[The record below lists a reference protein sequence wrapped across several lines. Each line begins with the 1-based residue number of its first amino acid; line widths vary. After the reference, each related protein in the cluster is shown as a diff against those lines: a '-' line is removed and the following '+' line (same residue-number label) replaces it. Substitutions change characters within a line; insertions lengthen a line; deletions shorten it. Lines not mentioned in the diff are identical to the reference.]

1 MSRASGAAALGVAL
15 CVAAGVFAAGPLYV
29 PGVGVLLIA
38 GVAAVWVPL
47 AARGARVVRTLER
60 SSVPEGAELRITVR
74 TIRRHVPIPGAEL
87 RAWATGP
94 ALPAPG
100 RGLSTTRA
108 MVRLARRGHH
118 RLAPA
123 TLQIADPFGLCRRT
137 LASGSDEVLV
147 LPRVEPVELAE
158 LNGGPGPFGGEHTAE
173 AAGATDVDS
182 LQPHQ
187 SGTPAS
193 RIHWPTVARTATL
206 MERRLVAED
215 ERLPLLVVDPRD
227 PASADA
233 LDRALRAA
241 ASLCVHL
248 ARRGGCALLLGD
260 DQAPTRIDSELSG
273 FAKAHARL
281 AVLGA
286 EAGAPP
292 LGSVT
297 GAGTVL
303 WVSAAA
309 APAWDPAPVRY
320 LISPHPRTRW
330 SLAFTV
336 AGCHGYRID
345 RAAVASRAG

>member
-1 MSRASGAAALGVAL
+1 VKRASGAVALGVAL
-15 CVAAGVFAAGPLYV
+15 CLAAGVFAAGPLYV
-29 PGVGVLLIA
+29 PGMGLLLIA
-38 GVAAVWVPL
+38 GGAAVWVPL
-47 AARGARVVRTLER
+47 AARGARVMRTLER
-60 SSVPEGAELRITVR
+60 SSVVEGAELRITVC
-74 TIRRHVPIPGAEL
+74 TVRRHVPIPGGEL

-94 ALPAPG
+94 ALPSPG
-100 RGLSTTRA
+100 RGPSTTRA
-108 MVRLARRGHH
+108 TVRLARRGRH

-182 LQPHQ
+182 LQPYQ

-206 MERRLVAED
+206 MERRLVAEG

-233 LDRALRAA
+233 LDRVMRAA

-248 ARRGGCALLLGD
+248 ARRGGCTLLLGD
-260 DQAPTRIDSELSG
+260 DQLPSRIDRELSG
-273 FAKAHARL
+273 FATAHARL
-281 AVLGA
+281 ALLGPD
-286 EAGAPP
+286 AGAPP
-292 LGSVT
+292 VGSVM

-309 APAWDPAPVRY
+309 APAWGPAPVRY
-320 LISPHPRTRW
+320 LISPHPQAQRPP
-330 SLAFTV
+330 AFIV
-336 AGCHGYRID
+336 AGCHGYRLD
-345 RAAVASRAG
+345 RTAVASTTG